1 MLKARGILEG
11 EHPLDLR
18 SSAVLVAACRLKFEM
33 NRTFPAYSLIVKV
46 LQG

>member
-1 MLKARGILEG
+1 MLKSHGILEG
-11 EHPLDLR
+11 EHLLDLR
-18 SSAVLVAACRLKFEM
+18 SSAVLVTAFRLKFEM